1 MNQIEAKADLE
12 SLLMNQRGQTG
23 NLAGLI
29 FGVGFALIVL
39 AVVILVVNNI
49 EGQPGFSAIPFKAII
64 YLLLAIAILLAVVMV
79 GFAGASR
86 MR

>member
-1 MNQIEAKADLE
+1 MTQTPVVKTDLDF
-12 SLLMNQRGQTG
+12 LIKNQRGQG

-39 AVVILVVNNI
+39 AIVILVVNNI
-49 EGQPGFSAIPFKAII
+49 EGQPGFSAIPFKEII
-64 YLLLAIAILLAVVMV
+64 YLLLAIAILLAVVVV
-79 GFAGASR
+79 GFSGVQR